1 MAEAPG
7 WPGIPARWTSSA
19 KDGIGS
25 ALSEGSRVWFTISH
39 GIVNEIYY
47 PRVDQACV
55 RDLGLIVTDGDAFFA
70 EVKRDCDTAVERI
83 EDGVPAFRLT
93 STHRGGR
100 FRMINRVLADPR
112 SDSIVLQ
119 IRLEDPSKA
128 GLRVFCLLAPHL
140 INAGAHNNGKRGEY
154 KGHKTLCA
162 VGEGTHLAMLA
173 SPPFQARSVG
183 FVGVSDGWQQLSLHR
198 RLIDQYDTAT
208 DGNIALSA
216 ELAAGAD
223 GASVLTVGF
232 GRTEAEAGYHALTSS
247 MTPFETILNDD
258 SAGWRAWQSG
268 LRTMERRA
276 HGQNVY
282 RVSANI
288 LRAHE
293 TPTFPGGVIASLSIP
308 WGFSKGDD
316 DMGGY
321 HLVWPRDLCE
331 IAGGLLACGAHSE
344 VRRILRYLRAT
355 QEGDGSWRQNYW
367 LDGAPYW
374 GGVQLDECAFPMLL
388 LDMARREGA
397 LGLPDLQPFWPMVK
411 RAAGFVLRTGPR
423 TKQDRWEENAG
434 YTPFTLAV
442 AIAALLAAAEIA
454 EACDVEALPALLR
467 DTADA
472 WNEQIE
478 DWIYVED
485 TRLAREAGVRG
496 YYIRVAPE
504 SPVTECPDVHGLI
517 QVRNHEAGS
526 GAIAA
531 DELISTDAIAL
542 VRFGLRAPD
551 DPRVLS
557 TIAVIDRL
565 LKVDL
570 PQGPGW
576 RRYNLDGYG
585 EKADGRPFDGVGI
598 GRVWPLLAGERA
610 HYALA
615 AGKRGEAES
624 LLATIEAQ
632 TSPGGLIPEQVWDAA
647 PIPERQ
653 LAPGKP
659 TGSAMPLVWAHA
671 EYVKLLRSLADGR
684 VFDMSPHTARRYLA
698 KKWTARCRPW
708 REDSPAAS
716 VRAGQT
722 LRLDLPAESI
732 VRYTR
737 DDWKTQAEVATSDT
751 GIGLHVAE
759 ISTQGM
765 APGGTVE
772 FTWRRQADGAWRGR
786 NYDVR
791 IDESRSSR

>member
-1 MAEAPG
+1 MVEAPG
-7 WPGIPARWTSSA
+7 WPGIPPRWTSSA
-19 KDGIGS
+19 KDGVGA

-70 EVKRDCDTAVERI
+70 EVKRDCETIIERI

-100 FRMINRVLADPR
+100 FRMINRVVADPR

-119 IRLEDPSKA
+119 VRLEDPSKT
-128 GLRVFCLLAPHL
+128 GLRVFSLLAPHL
-140 INAGAHNNGKRGEY
+140 INAGAHNNGMRGEY
-154 KGHKTLCA
+154 KGREILCA
-162 VGEGTHLAMLA
+162 VGGGTHLAMLG
-173 SPPFQARSVG
+173 SPPFLARSVG
-183 FVGVSDGWQQLSLHR
+183 FVGVSDGWQQLRNHG
-198 RLIDQYDTAT
+198 RLTDQYDTAT
-208 DGNIALSA
+208 DGNIALTG
-216 ELAAGAD
+216 ELAMDENGV
-223 GASVLTVGF
+223 SVLAVGF
-232 GRTEAEAGYHALTSS
+232 GRTQAEAGFHALTSS
-247 MTPFETILNDD
+247 MTPFETILNDY
-258 SAGWRAWQSG
+258 SAGWRGWQSG

-276 HGQNVY
+276 RGQNIY
-282 RVSANI
+282 RVSSNI
-288 LRAHE
+288 LRVHE
-293 TPTFPGGVIASLSIP
+293 APTFPGGVIASLSIP

-331 IAGGLLACGAHSE
+331 TAGALLACGANSE

-367 LDGAPYW
+367 LDGASYW
-374 GGVQLDECAFPMLL
+374 SGVQLDECAFPMLL
-388 LDMARREGA
+388 LDMAWRNGA
-397 LGLPDLQPFWPMVK
+397 LGRPDLQAFWPMVK
-411 RAAGFVLRTGPR
+411 SAAGFVLRTGPR

-454 EACDVEALPALLR
+454 EACDVEAVPALLR

-478 DWIYVED
+478 GWIYVEG
-485 TRLAREAGVRG
+485 TALAQAAGVSG

-504 SPVTECPDVHGLI
+504 SAAMGCPDVHGLI

-531 DELISTDAIAL
+531 DELISTDALAL

-551 DPRVLS
+551 DPRVLN
-557 TIAVIDRL
+557 TVVVIDHL
-565 LKVDL
+565 LRVEL

-585 EKADGRPFDGVGI
+585 EKADGRPFDGVGV

-615 AGKRGEAES
+615 AGKRDEAES

-632 TSPGGLIPEQVWDAA
+632 TSSGGLIPEQVWDAA
-647 PIPERQ
+647 PIPERG
-653 LAPGKP
+653 LSPGKP
-659 TGSAMPLVWAHA
+659 TGSAMPLVWAHG
-671 EYVKLLRSLADGR
+671 EYVKLLRSLADGK
-684 VFDMSPHTARRYLA
+684 VFDMPPQTVRRYLA
-698 KKWTARCRPW
+698 KTRPARCRPW
-708 REDSPAAS
+708 REDSPTAT
-716 VRAGQT
+716 VLAGQT
-722 LRLDLPAESI
+722 LRVDLPEESI

-737 DDWKTQAEVATSDT
+737 DDWKTDADVATSDT
-751 GIGLHVAE
+751 GLGLHVAE
-759 ISTQGM
+759 LPTSGM
-765 APGGTVE
+765 TPGGKLV
-772 FTWRRQADGAWRGR
+772 FTWRGRAGEVWRER
-786 NYDVR
+786 NFETRVVAP
-791 IDESRSSR
+791 